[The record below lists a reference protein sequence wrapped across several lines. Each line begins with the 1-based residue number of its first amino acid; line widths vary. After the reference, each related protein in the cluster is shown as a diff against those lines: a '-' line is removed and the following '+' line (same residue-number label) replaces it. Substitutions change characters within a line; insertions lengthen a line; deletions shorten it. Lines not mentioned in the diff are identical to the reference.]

1 METLLPAIAAYV
13 ILTVVLLWV
22 GNAGAKGSLT
32 PNGAVGVR
40 TTETRKSLQAWTRAH
55 RAFLPFAVAVAVTCA
70 VFTVVLPIM
79 YFANFGTEY
88 LGVLV
93 VASYVVILGIV
104 IAGGIAAHRVAK
116 EYNGVGA
123 L

>member
-1 METLLPAIAAYV
+1 M
-13 ILTVVLLWV
+13 
-22 GNAGAKGSLT
+22 
-32 PNGAVGVR
+32 
-40 TTETRKSLQAWTRAH
+40 RAH

-70 VFTVVLPIM
+70 VFTVALSLM
-79 YFANFGTEY
+79 HFANFGTEY

-93 VASYVVILGIV
+93 LASYVVIIGIV

-116 EYNGVGA
+116 EFNGVGT